1 MDHSIKI
8 LIAEDEALIALYLKH
23 LVLRAGYELTGIAVT
38 GEEAMQ
44 CADAAP
50 PDLALMD
57 VNLVGDM
64 DGIEV
69 AEYLYVK
76 YNIPAIYLSA
86 YTPDEVRKRTNPE
99 IPFHYLPKFSHEHD
113 VLTAIE
119 DTLAE
124 EGR

>member
-23 LVLRAGYELTGIAVT
+23 LVLRAGYKLTGIAVT
-38 GEEAMQ
+38 GEQAMQ
-44 CADAAP
+44 YADAAP
-50 PDLALMD
+50 LDLALMD

-64 DGIEV
+64 NGIEV

-86 YTPDEVRKRTNPE
+86 YTPDEVRKRANPE
-99 IPFHYLPKFSHEHD
+99 IPFHYLSKFSHKDD
-113 VLTAIE
+113 VLKAIE